1 MKEQEMRPEFKKKLL
16 RMSKGKS
23 TKFSSID
30 HLRKKIEE
38 KWIKILSYLFLLI
51 FPEIITGQPDSGL
64 ERGARRGFKA
74 EISDVAQVIYHE
86 RKHKKIIAW

>member
-38 KWIKILSYLFLLI
+38 K
-51 FPEIITGQPDSGL
+51 
-64 ERGARRGFKA
+64 
-74 EISDVAQVIYHE
+74 
-86 RKHKKIIAW
+86 